1 MLLSGTTVYASYNNV
16 WEKTVNLNFDD
27 LPPLTQRYF
36 VKWQMSSLEFDKTIC
51 SKFIKSNNKRI
62 SDLNKKILEVIT
74 KANGNYSDLIDVIN
88 QVIKMD
94 ENSQLARQQLTK
106 RIKKTIETN
115 SLLFRD
121 LQFYWNNE
129 YKNYRALKN

>member
-1 MLLSGTTVYASYNNV
+1 M
-16 WEKTVNLNFDD
+16 
-27 LPPLTQRYF
+27 
-36 VKWQMSSLEFDKTIC
+36 
-51 SKFIKSNNKRI
+51 KSNNKRI

-115 SLLFRD
+115 
-121 LQFYWNNE
+121 
-129 YKNYRALKN
+129 